1 MNLKEKVAIVTGSS
15 RGIGKAIAFELV
27 QSGAKVVISGRNRE
41 RIELVLKQ
49 IGGMGGEA
57 ISVSADVSKM
67 DEASNL
73 INKTL
78 EKWERV
84 DILVNNAGITRD
96 SLIIRMTNED
106 WQEVLNTNLTGTF
119 NCIKSVTRQMMKQRS
134 GSIINITSV
143 VGIMG
148 NAGQANYA
156 ASKAGVIGLTKT
168 VARELASRNITCNAV
183 APGYIETELTEEL
196 DEKIKENLRQQ
207 IPLERIGTIE
217 DVAKVVT
224 FLASDNAS
232 YITGQVIN
240 VDGGLL
246 IG

>member
-1 MNLKEKVAIVTGSS
+1 MNLKEKVAVVTGSS
-15 RGIGKAIAFELV
+15 KGIGKAIAIELARAGT
-27 QSGAKVVISGRNRE
+27 SVVISGRNQE
-41 RIELVLKQ
+41 RIEQVQKEVEQLGTESLAV
-49 IGGMGGEA
+49 I
-57 ISVSADVSKM
+57 ADVSKM
-67 DEASNL
+67 EDAANL

-84 DILVNNAGITRD
+84 DILVNNAGVNRD
-96 SLIIRMTNED
+96 NLIMRMAKED
-106 WQEVLNTNLTGTF
+106 WEEVLNINLTGTF

-143 VGIMG
+143 VGLMG

-156 ASKAGVIGLTKT
+156 ASKAGIIGLTKS

-183 APGYIETELTEEL
+183 APGYIETEMTDRL
-196 DEKIKENLRQQ
+196 DEKIKESLKQQ
-207 IPLERIGTIE
+207 IPLGRIGSIE
-217 DVAKVVT
+217 EVSKVVT
-224 FLASDNAS
+224 FLASNFAS

-246 IG
+246 IA

>member
-1 MNLKEKVAIVTGSS
+1 MNLKGKIAIVTGSS
-15 RGIGKAIAFELV
+15 RGIGKAIALELV
-27 QSGAKVVISGRNRE
+27 QSGSKVVISGRNRE
-41 RIELVLKQ
+41 RIEQVQNQ
-49 IGGMGGEA
+49 IEKMGGEA
-57 ISVSADVSKM
+57 IAVSADISKM
-67 DEASNL
+67 EEASNL
-73 INKTL
+73 VNKAL

-96 SLIIRMTNED
+96 NLIIRMANED
-106 WQEVLNTNLTGTF
+106 WEEVINTNLTGTF
-119 NCIKSVTRQMMKQRS
+119 NCIKGVTRQMMKQRS

-143 VGIMG
+143 VGLMG

-156 ASKAGVIGLTKT
+156 ASKAGIIGLTKS

-183 APGYIETELTEEL
+183 APGYIETELTEKL
-196 DEKIKENLRQQ
+196 DEKIKEDLKRQ
-207 IPLERIGTIE
+207 IPLDRIGTIE
-217 DVAKVVT
+217 DVAKLVT

>member
-15 RGIGKAIAFELV
+15 RGIGKAIALELV
-27 QSGAKVVISGRNRE
+27 QSGAKVVISGRNQE

-49 IGGMGGEA
+49 IEGMGGEA

-67 DEASNL
+67 EEASNL

-96 SLIIRMTNED
+96 RLIIRMTNED

-119 NCIKSVTRQMMKQRS
+119 NCIKSVTRQMMKQKN

-148 NAGQANYA
+148 NVGQANYA
-156 ASKAGVIGLTKT
+156 ASKAGIIGLTKT

-183 APGYIETELTEEL
+183 APGYIETELTGEL

>member
-96 SLIIRMTNED
+96 SLIVRMTNED
-106 WQEVLNTNLTGTF
+106 WQEVLDTNLTGTF

-156 ASKAGVIGLTKT
+156 ASKAGIIGLTKA

>member
-15 RGIGKAIAFELV
+15 RGIGKAIALELV

-49 IGGMGGEA
+49 IEGMGGEA